1 MSQIQCLDIGNTS
14 TKLGIFQGEKLS
26 DIIVVETTKL
36 IKDPN
41 SILSKIKEENGPL
54 SYCSVVPKAED
65 SLLNGL
71 TNFAGCIHSVSSDSR
86 ANLPVSYPTPNEIGA
101 DRIANAIAVF
111 NTLTLPAVVIDQGTA
126 TTFDIVT
133 PNSGYEGGVIL
144 PGPQGFLD
152 YLSHATA
159 LLPHISLPKS
169 FVISSSYGKST
180 KDAMLIG
187 VFLGYNQMIQGMI
200 EKLNFELSERFN
212 QRIKFVISGGSPLK
226 LDLDGCIQREN
237 LTLEGLK
244 IAFEFNL

>member
-1 MSQIQCLDIGNTS
+1 MSQMQCLDIGNTS
-14 TKLGIFQGEKLS
+14 TKLGIFQGEKLA
-26 DIIVVETTKL
+26 DIKVFETTKL

-41 SILSKIKEENGPL
+41 FILSKIKEENGPL

-71 TNFAGCIHSVSSDSR
+71 SKFTGYIHSVNSNSL

-152 YLSHATA
+152 YLSHSTA
-159 LLPHISLPKS
+159 LLPHITLPKN
-169 FVISSSYGKST
+169 FVITSSYGRST

-187 VFLGYNQMIQGMI
+187 VFLGYNQMIKGMI
-200 EKLNFELSERFN
+200 EKLDLELSERFN
-212 QRIKFVISGGSPLK
+212 QRTKFVVSGGSSLK
-226 LDLDGCIQREN
+226 LDLDGCIHREN
-237 LTLEGLK
+237 LTMEGLK
-244 IAFEFNL
+244 LAFEFNL